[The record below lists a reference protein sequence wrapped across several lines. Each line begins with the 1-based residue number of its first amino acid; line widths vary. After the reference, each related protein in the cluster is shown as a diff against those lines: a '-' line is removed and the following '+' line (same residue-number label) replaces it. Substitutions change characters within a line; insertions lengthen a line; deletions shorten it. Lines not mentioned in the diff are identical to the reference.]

1 MEGNDDDDDEEEEE
15 GLFAPMIHTFEAR
28 ARLSLETRVYTHT
41 HTREGVL
48 SFFLSF
54 FFRCVWVLLC
64 AGGKNVCL
72 VNRVI
77 IGSKHFLPFF

>member
-41 HTREGVL
+41 HTRRCSLLL
-48 SFFLSF
+48 SFFLF
-54 FFRCVWVLLC
+54 
-64 AGGKNVCL
+64 
-72 VNRVI
+72 
-77 IGSKHFLPFF
+77 

>member
-41 HTREGVL
+41 HTRRCSP

-54 FFRCVWVLLC
+54 LGVCGCCCALVVKMCVWS
-64 AGGKNVCL
+64 
-72 VNRVI
+72 
-77 IGSKHFLPFF
+77 IG